1 MTLSGVGDVTVTDAT
16 DRTTF
21 LAYGLNGRFEQVRDG
36 DGRIVDMTN
45 CSCGHVTQIVGPG
58 GEKYTY
64 SYDASGNL
72 TGIRDLLR
80 QDTTFTYDPLLQ
92 PADLRDKG
100 GTKGQSS
107 DPLGSS

>member
-1 MTLSGVGDVTVTDAT
+1 LTLSGVGDVTVTDAT

-72 TGIRDLLR
+72 T
-80 QDTTFTYDPLLQ
+80 YDPLLQ

-100 GTKGQSS
+100 QRTKGQSS